1 VASSLRR
8 LGLTALL
15 VATLSACTGPFLA
28 PPPPAPPVGSREQY
42 LVDGINSIRAGR
54 GLAPLATDGAL
65 MASAR
70 AWAAVLAAEGGL
82 RHMDLAQL
90 PLPFSA
96 AGENVAVAGDVAQAH
111 LALVQSPG
119 HFANMVNP
127 AYTKV
132 GTARVRAGGRAW
144 VVEQFCRC

>member
-1 VASSLRR
+1 VLRR
-8 LGLTALL
+8 LALAAL
-15 VATLSACTGPFLA
+15 FGAVLSSCTGPFLA
-28 PPPPAPPVGSREQY
+28 PPPAAPPVASREQY
-42 LVDGINSIRAGR
+42 LIDGINSIRAGR
-54 GLAPLATDGAL
+54 GLAPLATDPAL
-65 MASAR
+65 MLSAR
-70 AWAAVLAAEGGL
+70 AWAEVLAAEGGL
-82 RHMDLAQL
+82 RHMDLSQL

-111 LALVQSPG
+111 QALVQSPG

-132 GTARVRAGGRAW
+132 GTARVRAGGRAF